1 MLPPSLGSL
10 SARMAHLNAKSGGK
24 SPLLN
29 HLCDVCKQASQF
41 LAAYRPEWPATPEAD
56 LHRVL
61 AYASLMHDFGKI
73 HPRFQAA
80 LQPNGPR
87 FRNRHEVL
95 SLAFLTWLDV
105 PEVEF
110 RWIAASIATHH
121 RGWHELRDRFL
132 GDTFSE
138 HTDLG
143 KLSVGIP
150 AADAAL
156 LHEVLRS
163 AQEIFAYVGWSP
175 FEAYPLLEFVD
186 LDYRASI
193 ARALSQVDCL
203 MQSMSTGGERRVP
216 GAARSRD
223 WRPVL
228 AAIHARGWL
237 LTSDHLASFQVNDI
251 RSALQARTEVD
262 SMYPDFAWKPHQL
275 AVGDH
280 RGSALLIAPTG
291 SGKTE
296 AALRW
301 AARQAECGA
310 HGRLCILLPYQT
322 SLNAMQK
329 RLIGRLDSTASADP
343 ERWNQ
348 SVSLIHGRS
357 ARHLY
362 ESFLKLEYAPSEAQK
377 GAKDQNELA
386 RLFAAPVAVSTV
398 FSVIRLL
405 FATRGPERLMVA
417 FSGARIVVDEIHAYA
432 PEVTALTLAALAF
445 LEPRLGARVLFM
457 SATVPVHLKNILAR
471 TMDISP
477 VPEEAP
483 WAPNARHKL
492 TLLPFDSQSEDA
504 ARLIVEA
511 SRRGSVLV
519 VVNQVRRAIQLWDR
533 LRQDVRSHLL
543 HSRYHFADRAA
554 IESRIHPEPGV
565 VLVATQAV
573 EVSLDLDFDACFS
586 EMAPIEAIAQRF
598 GRCNR
603 RGLHAPSPVFVFLK
617 FPEGAKPHLPYVEEH
632 VKAVADV
639 LKEFCERDET
649 DLTDSAV
656 DLLLNRSYPA
666 NLKEQLEHQ
675 ITEKAERL
683 QKLFIDD
690 WKPFGLDSSKER
702 EALEEQWANLF
713 DGNEVLPEVLIPD
726 ARSQGSWL
734 GAARYLVPI
743 AGRQF
748 RQFTNQI
755 DWNEELSCHV
765 IRRPYGAGGLDL
777 HSRNEV

>member
-1 MLPPSLGSL
+1 MF
-10 SARMAHLNAKSGGK
+10 HLQAKSGDK
-24 SPLLN
+24 APLLN
-29 HLCDVCKQASQF
+29 HLCDVCGQASQF
-41 LAAYRPEWPATPEAD
+41 LAAYRPEWPAGPEAN

-61 AYASLMHDFGKI
+61 AYASLMHDFGKV

-95 SLAFLTWLDV
+95 SLAFLAWLDV
-105 PEVEF
+105 PEVEC

-121 RGWHELRDRFL
+121 RGWHELRDRFM
-132 GDTFSE
+132 GDATSE

-143 KLSVGIP
+143 KLSIGIP
-150 AADAAL
+150 TVDAAL
-156 LHEVLRS
+156 LHEILWR
-163 AQEIFAYVGWSP
+163 APEIFAYLGWPS
-175 FEAYPLLEFVD
+175 FEPYPLLNFVD
-186 LDYRASI
+186 LDYGASI
-193 ARALSQVDCL
+193 ARALSQADRV
-203 MQSMSTGGERRVP
+203 MQAMTTGERRRP
-216 GAARSRD
+216 GTQQSRD

-237 LTSDHLASFQVNDI
+237 LTSDHLASFQVNEI
-251 RSALQARTEVD
+251 RTAVRARSEVD
-262 SMYPDFAWKPHQL
+262 NMYPDFTWKPHQL
-275 AVGDH
+275 AVGEY

-301 AARQAECGA
+301 AARQAESGA

-329 RLIGRLDSTASADP
+329 RLIERLDSTASAHP

-348 SVSLIHGRS
+348 TVSLLHGRS

-362 ESFLKLEYAPSEAQK
+362 ESFLKLDYAPSEAQK
-377 GAKDQNELA
+377 SAKDQNELA

-432 PEVTALTLAALAF
+432 PEVTALTLAALVF
-445 LEPRLGARVLFM
+445 LERRLGARVLFM
-457 SATVPVHLKNILAR
+457 SATVPDHLKKVLASTMEIL
-471 TMDISP
+471 P
-477 VPEEAP
+477 VPEQPP
-483 WAPNARHKL
+483 WAPKARHRL

-504 ARLIVEA
+504 IRLIIEA

-533 LRQDVRSHLL
+533 LRQDVQSHLL

-554 IESRIHPEPGV
+554 IESRIQPQSGV

-586 EMAPIEAIAQRF
+586 ELAPIESVVQRF

-603 RGLHAPSPVFVFLK
+603 RGLHAPAPVFVFSK
-617 FPEGAKPHLPYVEEH
+617 FPQGVRPHLPYIEEH
-632 VKAVADV
+632 LNAVADV
-639 LKEFCERDET
+639 LKKFCERDET

-656 DLLLNRSYPA
+656 DVLLNRSYPA
-666 NLKEQLEHQ
+666 DLKVQLERQ
-675 ITEKAERL
+675 IREKTERL
-683 QKLFIDD
+683 QKLFVDD
-690 WKPFGLDSSKER
+690 WKPFGLESSKER
-702 EALEEQWANLF
+702 EALEEQWASLF

-726 ARSQGSWL
+726 ATAQGSWL

-743 AGRQF
+743 AGRQY

-755 DWNEELSCHV
+755 DWNEELSCYI

-777 HSRNEV
+777 HSRNDT

>member
-1 MLPPSLGSL
+1 VLPPSLGNL
-10 SARMAHLNAKSGGK
+10 AARMFHLQAKSGDK

-29 HLCDVCKQASQF
+29 HLCDVCGQASQF
-41 LAAYRPEWPATPEAD
+41 LAAYRPEWTAGPEAS

-61 AYASLMHDFGKI
+61 AYASLMHDFGKV

-80 LQPNGPR
+80 LQPHGPR

-95 SLAFLTWLDV
+95 SLAFLAWLDV

-121 RGWHELRDRFL
+121 RGWHELRDRFM
-132 GDTFSE
+132 GGTTSE

-143 KLSVGIP
+143 KLSIGIP
-150 AADAAL
+150 NVDAAL
-156 LHEVLRS
+156 LHEILRR
-163 AQEIFAYVGWSP
+163 APEIFAYLGWPS
-175 FEAYPLLEFVD
+175 FEPYPLLNFME
-186 LDYRASI
+186 LDYGESI

-203 MQSMSTGGERRVP
+203 MQAMTAGGERRRP
-216 GAARSRD
+216 GAPQFRD

-237 LTSDHLASFQVNDI
+237 LTSDHLASFQVNEVRTAVRA
-251 RSALQARTEVD
+251 RSEVNN
-262 SMYPDFAWKPHQL
+262 MYPDFTWKPHQL
-275 AVGDH
+275 AVGEYQ
-280 RGSALLIAPTG
+280 GSALLIAPTG

-301 AARQAECGA
+301 AARQAESGA

-329 RLIGRLDSTASADP
+329 RLIERLDSTASAHP

-348 SVSLIHGRS
+348 TVSLLHGRS

-362 ESFLKLEYAPSEAQK
+362 ESFLKLMYAPSDAQK
-377 GAKDQNELA
+377 SAKDQNELA
-386 RLFAAPVAVSTV
+386 RLFAAPVTVSTV

-432 PEVTALTLAALAF
+432 PEVTALTLAALIF
-445 LEPRLGARVLFM
+445 LERRLGARVLFM
-457 SATVPVHLKNILAR
+457 SATVPDHLKKVLTR
-471 TMDISP
+471 TMDIGP
-477 VPEEAP
+477 VPEQPP
-483 WAPNARHKL
+483 WALKARHSL
-492 TLLPFDSQSEDA
+492 TLLPFDSQSEKA
-504 ARLIVEA
+504 IRLIIEA

-533 LRQDVRSHLL
+533 LRQDVQSHLL

-554 IESRIHPEPGV
+554 IESRIQPQSGV

-573 EVSLDLDFDACFS
+573 EVSLDLDFDVCFS
-586 EMAPIEAIAQRF
+586 EMAPIESIVQRF

-603 RGLHAPSPVFVFLK
+603 RGLHAPSPVFVFVK
-617 FPEGAKPHLPYVEEH
+617 FPQGVRPYLPYNEEH
-632 VKAVADV
+632 LNAVADV
-639 LKEFCERDET
+639 LKKFCERDET

-656 DLLLNRSYPA
+656 DVLLNRSYPA
-666 NLKEQLEHQ
+666 DLKVELERQ
-675 ITEKAERL
+675 ILEKTERL
-683 QKLFIDD
+683 HKLFVDD
-690 WKPFGLDSSKER
+690 WKPFGLESSKER
-702 EALEEQWANLF
+702 EALEEQWASLF

-726 ARSQGSWL
+726 ATAQGSWL

-743 AGRQF
+743 AGRQY
-748 RQFTNQI
+748 RQFMNQI
-755 DWNEELSCHV
+755 DWNEELSCYT
-765 IRRPYGAGGLDL
+765 ICRPYGAGGLDL
-777 HSRNEV
+777 HSRNDA

>member
-1 MLPPSLGSL
+1 ML
-10 SARMAHLNAKSGGK
+10 HLQAKSGDQ

-29 HLCDVCKQASQF
+29 HLCDVCGQASQF
-41 LAAYRPEWPATPEAD
+41 LAAYRPEWPAGPEAS

-61 AYASLMHDFGKI
+61 AYASLMHDFGKV
-73 HPRFQAA
+73 HPSFQAA

-95 SLAFLTWLDV
+95 SLAFLSWLDV
-105 PEVEF
+105 PDVEF

-121 RGWHELRDRFL
+121 RGWHELRDRFM
-132 GDTFSE
+132 GDATSE

-143 KLSVGIP
+143 KLSIGIP
-150 AADAAL
+150 TIDAESI
-156 LHEVLRS
+156 HEILRR
-163 AQEIFAYVGWSP
+163 APEIFAYLGWP
-175 FEAYPLLEFVD
+175 PLEPYRLLNFVD
-186 LDYRASI
+186 LDYGASI
-193 ARALSQVDCL
+193 ARALAQVDCL
-203 MQSMSTGGERRVP
+203 MQAMTTGGERRRP
-216 GAARSRD
+216 GTSQSRD

-237 LTSDHLASFQVNDI
+237 LTSDHLASFQVQEI
-251 RSALQARTEVD
+251 RTAVQRGSEVD
-262 SMYPDFAWKPHQL
+262 NMYPDFTWKPHQL
-275 AVGDH
+275 AVGEY

-301 AARQAECGA
+301 AARQAESGA

-329 RLIGRLDSTASADP
+329 RLIERLDSTACAHP

-348 SVSLIHGRS
+348 TVSLLHGRS

-362 ESFLKLEYAPSEAQK
+362 ESFLKLDYAPSEAQK
-377 GAKDQNELA
+377 SAKDQNELA

-432 PEVTALTLAALAF
+432 PEVTALTLAALVF
-445 LEPRLGARVLFM
+445 LQRRLDARVLFM
-457 SATVPVHLKNILAR
+457 SATVPDHLKKVLAR
-471 TMDISP
+471 TMDILP
-477 VPEEAP
+477 VPEQPP
-483 WAPNARHKL
+483 WAPKARHRL

-504 ARLIVEA
+504 IRLIIEA
-511 SRRGSVLV
+511 SQCGSVLV

-533 LRQDVRSHLL
+533 LRQEVPSHLL

-554 IESRIHPEPGV
+554 IESCIHPQSGV

-586 EMAPIEAIAQRF
+586 ELAPIESIVQRF

-603 RGLHAPSPVFVFLK
+603 RGLHSPSPVFVFLK
-617 FPEGAKPHLPYVEEH
+617 FPQGVRPYLPYIEKH
-632 VKAVADV
+632 LNAVADV
-639 LKEFCERDET
+639 LKTFCERDET

-656 DLLLNRSYPA
+656 DVLLNRSYPA
-666 NLKEQLEHQ
+666 DLQVELERQ
-675 ITEKAERL
+675 ISEKTERL
-683 QKLFIDD
+683 QKLFVDD
-690 WKPFGLDSSKER
+690 WKPFGLESSKER
-702 EALEEQWANLF
+702 EALEEQWASLF
-713 DGNEVLPEVLIPD
+713 DGSEVLPEVLIPE
-726 ARSQGSWL
+726 AKAQGSWL

-743 AGRQF
+743 SGRQHHQF
-748 RQFTNQI
+748 RNEI
-755 DWNEELSCHV
+755 DWNEELSCYV
-765 IRRPYGAGGLDL
+765 IRRPYGVGGLDL
-777 HSRNEV
+777 HSRNET

>member
-1 MLPPSLGSL
+1 VLPPSLGNL
-10 SARMAHLNAKSGGK
+10 AARMSHLQAKSGDG

-29 HLCDVCKQASQF
+29 HLCDVCGQASQF
-41 LAAYRPEWPATPEAD
+41 LAIYRPEWPPEPEAS

-61 AYASLMHDFGKI
+61 AYASLMHDFGKV

-95 SLAFLTWLDV
+95 SLAFLAWLDL
-105 PEVEF
+105 PAAEF

-121 RGWHELRDRFL
+121 RGWHELRDRFM
-132 GDTFSE
+132 GDTTSE
-138 HTDLG
+138 DTDLG
-143 KLSVGIP
+143 KLSTGIP
-150 AADAAL
+150 TVDAAL
-156 LHEVLRS
+156 LHEILRH
-163 AQEIFAYVGWSP
+163 AQEIFAYVGWSS
-175 FEAYPLLEFVD
+175 FEPYPLLDFVD
-186 LDYRASI
+186 LDYGASI
-193 ARALSQVDCL
+193 SRAFSQVDCL
-203 MQSMSTGGERRVP
+203 MQAIKAGGERRRP
-216 GAARSRD
+216 GAPQSRD
-223 WRPVL
+223 WRPIL

-237 LTSDHLASFQVNDI
+237 LTSDHLASFQVNEI
-251 RSALQARTEVD
+251 RSAIRARSAVD
-262 SMYPDFAWKPHQL
+262 DMYPDFIWKPHQM
-275 AVGDH
+275 AVGEY

-301 AARQAECGA
+301 AARQAESGT

-329 RLIGRLDSTASADP
+329 RLIERLDSTSSAHP

-348 SVSLIHGRS
+348 TVSLLHGRS
-357 ARHLY
+357 ARYLY
-362 ESFLKLEYAPSEAQK
+362 ESFLKLDYAPSEAQK
-377 GAKDQNELA
+377 SAKDQNELA
-386 RLFAAPVAVSTV
+386 RLFAAPLAVSTV

-432 PEVTALTLAALAF
+432 PEVTALTLAALVF
-445 LEPRLGARVLFM
+445 LKRHLGAQVLFM
-457 SATVPVHLKNILAR
+457 SATVPDHLKRVLASSMGIL
-471 TMDISP
+471 P
-477 VPEEAP
+477 VPEQPP
-483 WAPNARHKL
+483 WAPNARHRL

-504 ARLIVEA
+504 IRLIIEA

-554 IESRIHPEPGV
+554 IESRIQPQSGV

-586 EMAPIEAIAQRF
+586 EMAPIESVVQRF

-617 FPEGAKPHLPYVEEH
+617 FPEGVRPHLPYSAEH
-632 VKAVADV
+632 LIAVANV
-639 LKEFCERDET
+639 LKEFCQQDET
-649 DLTDSAV
+649 ELTDSAV
-656 DLLLNRSYPA
+656 DVLLNRSYPA
-666 NLKEQLEHQ
+666 DLKVQLEQQ
-675 ITEKAERL
+675 IREKAELL
-683 QKLFIDD
+683 QKLFVDD
-690 WKPFGLDSSKER
+690 WKPFGLESSKER
-702 EALEEQWANLF
+702 EALEEQWASLF

-726 ARSQGSWL
+726 ARAQGSWL

-743 AGRQF
+743 AGRQY
-748 RQFTNQI
+748 RQFANQI
-755 DWNEELSCHV
+755 DWNEELSCNI

-777 HSRNEV
+777 HSRNDL

>member
-1 MLPPSLGSL
+1 MLPPSVGNL
-10 SARMAHLNAKSGGK
+10 ADRMFHLQAKSGDK
-24 SPLLN
+24 APLLN
-29 HLCDVCKQASQF
+29 HLCDVCGQASQF
-41 LAAYRPEWPATPEAD
+41 LAAYRPEWPVGTEAN

-61 AYASLMHDFGKI
+61 AYASLMHDFGKV

-95 SLAFLTWLDV
+95 SLAFLAWLDV
-105 PEVEF
+105 PEVEC

-121 RGWHELRDRFL
+121 RGWQELRDRFM
-132 GDTFSE
+132 GDATSE

-143 KLSVGIP
+143 KLSIGIP
-150 AADAAL
+150 TVDAAL
-156 LHEVLRS
+156 LHEILWR
-163 AQEIFAYVGWSP
+163 APEIFAYLGWPS
-175 FEAYPLLEFVD
+175 FEPYPVLNFVD
-186 LDYRASI
+186 LDYGASI
-193 ARALSQVDCL
+193 ARALSQADCL
-203 MQSMSTGGERRVP
+203 MQAMTTGERRRP
-216 GAARSRD
+216 GTPQSRD

-237 LTSDHLASFQVNDI
+237 LTSDHLASFQVNEI
-251 RSALQARTEVD
+251 RTAVRARRDVD
-262 SMYPDFAWKPHQL
+262 NMYPDFTWKPHQL
-275 AVGDH
+275 TVGEY

-301 AARQAECGA
+301 AARQAESGA

-329 RLIGRLDSTASADP
+329 RLIERLDSTASAHP

-348 SVSLIHGRS
+348 TVSLLHGRS

-362 ESFLKLEYAPSEAQK
+362 ESFLTLDYAPSEAQK
-377 GAKDQNELA
+377 SAKDQNELA
-386 RLFAAPVAVSTV
+386 RLFAAPVAVGTV

-432 PEVTALTLAALAF
+432 PEVTALTLAALVF
-445 LEPRLGARVLFM
+445 LERRLGARVLFM
-457 SATVPVHLKNILAR
+457 SATVPDHLKKVLASTMEIL
-471 TMDISP
+471 P
-477 VPEEAP
+477 VPEQQP
-483 WAPNARHKL
+483 WAPKARHRL

-504 ARLIVEA
+504 IRLIIDA

-533 LRQDVRSHLL
+533 LRQDVQSHLL

-554 IESRIHPEPGV
+554 IESRIQPQSGV

-586 EMAPIEAIAQRF
+586 ELAPIESVVQRF

-603 RGLHAPSPVFVFLK
+603 RGLHAPSPVFVFSK
-617 FPEGAKPHLPYVEEH
+617 FPQGVRPHLPYVKEH
-632 VKAVADV
+632 LNAVADV
-639 LKEFCERDET
+639 LKKYCERDET
-649 DLTDSAV
+649 ELTDSAV
-656 DLLLNRSYPA
+656 DVLLNRSYPA
-666 NLKEQLEHQ
+666 DLKVRLERQ
-675 ITEKAERL
+675 ISEKTALL

-690 WKPFGLDSSKER
+690 WKPFGLESSKER
-702 EALEEQWANLF
+702 EALEEQWASLF

-726 ARSQGSWL
+726 AMAQGSWL

-743 AGRQF
+743 AGRQY
-748 RQFTNQI
+748 RQFANQI
-755 DWNEELSCHV
+755 YWNEELSCYI

-777 HSRNEV
+777 HSKNGT